1 MRSGYH
7 DGAFTVAG
15 MFEFEF
21 VTGYCSVF
29 KPPLLELNQFELRY
43 VVNEIG
49 EAICKIL
56 ILCPDGYLLCITS
69 SAKSTKS
76 NLVSKD

>member
-1 MRSGYH
+1 MDGH
-7 DGAFTVAG
+7 DAAFTVAG

-29 KPPLLELNQFELRY
+29 KPPLLELNQFDLGY

-49 EAICKIL
+49 EAKCKIL
-56 ILCPDGYLLCITS
+56 ILYPDGYLF
-69 SAKSTKS
+69 
-76 NLVSKD
+76 

>member
-1 MRSGYH
+1 MDGH
-7 DGAFTVAG
+7 DAAFTVAG

-29 KPPLLELNQFELRY
+29 KPPLLELNQFDLGY

-49 EAICKIL
+49 EAKCKIL
-56 ILCPDGYLLCITS
+56 ILYPDGYLFCITS
-69 SAKSTKS
+69 SAKNTKS
-76 NLVSKD
+76 NPVSKY